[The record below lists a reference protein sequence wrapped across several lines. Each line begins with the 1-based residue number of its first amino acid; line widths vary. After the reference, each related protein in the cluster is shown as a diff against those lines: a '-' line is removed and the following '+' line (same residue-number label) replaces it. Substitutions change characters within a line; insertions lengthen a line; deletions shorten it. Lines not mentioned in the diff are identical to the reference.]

1 MSEVTDTRRIPVQQT
16 HAPSPECRQPVST
29 YRLQL
34 TPDFTFGDAVEVLP
48 YLKKLGVTDVYCSPI
63 LRAAPGSMH
72 GYDVVDHTKISERL
86 GGRPAFQR
94 MADAAHANGMN
105 VVVDVV
111 PNHMAVPTP
120 LYLNRAL
127 WSVLRDGADSPYA
140 NWFDIELSSARDGL
154 LMPVL
159 GSRIG
164 KVLANGEISLET
176 MVVPGLEDD
185 GEQPVVRYYEHVF
198 PVRSQ
203 TESLPLAELLDQ
215 QYYRLAYWRVA
226 EDELNYRRFFDVD
239 TLAAIRVEEP
249 RVFNQSHA
257 LLLDLYESGYI
268 DGFRIDH
275 PDGLADPLQYFKR
288 LHRATSGAWI
298 VAEKILEGDEELPG
312 DWRCSGTTGYDASWR
327 IGALLTDSSG
337 VGPLLAQYV
346 ELSHTTDSLGALE
359 AQAKSQILETSLTA
373 ELERLTDLIDAVCHA
388 DLRLRDHT
396 RRTLREALSVLIVQM
411 DRYRAYVV
419 PRKRPSQV
427 AEQALIEAKARAAE
441 GLDDDVRDSL
451 DVVVDI
457 LLGHEVGSAGRTYED
472 ARAEAIIRFQQV
484 CGAVMAKGVEDTAF
498 YRYTVLTSAT
508 EVGGNPLRASITPD
522 ELTGWTQRISS
533 LWPVTMTCLTTHDT
547 KRGEDVRAAISVL
560 AEWATEWHSLM
571 TRLRS
576 RHASD
581 RPWDVDGQTENLM
594 WQTIIGTW
602 TDEGPIESERLV
614 AYLQK
619 AAREQKSWTTW
630 TNPNVESEEGLY
642 RYARTILSTPETVAD
657 LTEAYNRT
665 AASRRVATLSQK
677 VLGLTLLGVADN
689 YQGQEV
695 VQNSLVDP
703 DNRRPVDY
711 EGLNAM
717 LDDLDSR
724 ETLPARASL
733 NQEKLWVTSR
743 ILRLRRERPTTFAS
757 TRSGFEPL
765 PVTTGHAYAFTR
777 TLDNQPDV
785 VVLVERLPHAL
796 SNVGGFGNHSV
807 VLPEGTWTDVLTGT
821 VVVGG
826 SALLVD
832 LLSQLPVAVFVRS
845 ATRR

>member
-34 TPDFTFGDAVEVLP
+34 TPDFTFSDAVNVLP
-48 YLKKLGVTDVYCSPI
+48 YLKKLGVTDIYCSPI
-63 LRAAPGSMH
+63 LQAAPGSMH
-72 GYDVVDHTKISERL
+72 GYDVVDHTKISESL
-86 GGRPAFQR
+86 GGRLAFQR
-94 MADAAHANGMN
+94 LADAAHANGMG

-127 WSVLRDGADSPYA
+127 WSVLRDGSDSPYV

-164 KVLANGEISLET
+164 TVLANGEISLET
-176 MVVPGLEDD
+176 MVVPGFEDD

-198 PVRSQ
+198 PVRAQ
-203 TESLPLAELLDQ
+203 TEALPLAELLDQ

-249 RVFNQSHA
+249 EVFDQSHA
-257 LLLDLYESGYI
+257 LLLDLYAGGYI

-275 PDGLADPLQYFKR
+275 PDGLADPRQYFKR
-288 LHRATSGAWI
+288 LHRATDGAWI

-327 IGALLTDSSG
+327 IGSLLTDPSG

-346 ELSHTTDSLGALE
+346 EMSGTTKSLGALE
-359 AQAKSQILETSLTA
+359 SEAKRQILETSLTA
-373 ELERLTDLIDAVCHA
+373 ELERLTDLMVGVCHA

-396 RRTLREALSVLIVQM
+396 RRTLREALSALIVEM

-419 PRKRPSQV
+419 PRERPSQV
-427 AEQALIEAKARAAE
+427 AEQALVEATTRAAE

-457 LLGHEVGSAGRTYED
+457 LLGHEVGSAGRTHED

-484 CGAVMAKGVEDTAF
+484 CGAVMAKGVEDTTF

-508 EVGGNPLRASITPD
+508 EVGGNPLRASLTPD

-533 LWPVTMTCLTTHDT
+533 LWPVTMTCLSTHDT
-547 KRGEDVRAAISVL
+547 KRGEDVRASISVL
-560 AEWATEWHSLM
+560 SEWATEWRSLM
-571 TRLRS
+571 TKLRS

-581 RPWDVDGQTENLM
+581 RPWDIDGQIENLL
-594 WQTIIGTW
+594 WQTIVGTW
-602 TDEGPIESERLV
+602 TDDGPIESERLV

-630 TNPNVESEEGLY
+630 TNPNEEAEEALY
-642 RYARTILSTPETVAD
+642 RYARTILSTPETLAD
-657 LTEAYNRT
+657 CAEAYQRT

-695 VQNSLVDP
+695 LQNSLVDP
-703 DNRRPVDY
+703 DNRRAVDY
-711 EGLNAM
+711 EELNAI

-743 ILRLRRERPTTFAS
+743 ILRLRRERPATFAS
-757 TRSGFEPL
+757 TRAGFEPL

-785 VVLVERLPHAL
+785 VVLVQRLPHAL
-796 SNVGGFGNHSV
+796 NNVGGFGNHSV
-807 VLPEGTWTDVLTGT
+807 VLPKGRWTDTLTGA
-821 VVVGG
+821 VVEGG
-826 SALLVD
+826 SALLVE
-832 LLSQLPVAVFVRS
+832 LFGQLPVAVLVRS
-845 ATRR
+845 A